1 MVGGEDVWGGGAV
14 ELGEKPDGAKGEM
27 NLSGL
32 QTESPRVGDMV
43 IGDKAL

>member
-1 MVGGEDVWGGGAV
+1 MCGEEGQ
-14 ELGEKPDGAKGEM
+14 LGEKPDGAKGEM
-27 NLSGL
+27 NSSGL